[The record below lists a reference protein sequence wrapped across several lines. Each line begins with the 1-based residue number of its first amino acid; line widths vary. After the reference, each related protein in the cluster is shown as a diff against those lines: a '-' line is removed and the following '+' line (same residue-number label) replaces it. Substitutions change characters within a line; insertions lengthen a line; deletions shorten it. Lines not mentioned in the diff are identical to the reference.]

1 MMKKIAII
9 SLCLLL
15 LGVSIAAAAP
25 GMRQQTTQTTTLNST
40 GIFEGVVSPR
50 RGENA
55 TIVGTISGNYTLR
68 NRGGRFT
75 GDWTTENR
83 TGTFR
88 GGFGKHIIIGRIS
101 IMVNGTERKL
111 PIVGFIQAQDD
122 GQFNGRFMAPVG
134 PALYF
139 RGTYT

>member
-15 LGVSIAAAAP
+15 GVSIAAAAP
-25 GMRQQTTQTTTLNST
+25 GIKQQVQQTTSIAVT
-40 GIFEGVVSPR
+40 GTFNGNLTYQKP
-50 RGENA
+50 GPNA

-68 NRGGRFT
+68 NRGGLFNGEWNT
-75 GDWTTENR
+75 VNN

-88 GGFGKHIIIGRIS
+88 GRFGRHILLGRIS
-101 IMVNGTERKL
+101 MMVNGTQRVL
-111 PIVGFIQAQDD
+111 PIIGFIGAK
-122 GQFNGRFMAPVG
+122 NGVFGGRAMSLDG

-139 RGTYT
+139 KGNYT

>member
-15 LGVSIAAAAP
+15 LGVSIAAATPAIK
-25 GMRQQTTQTTTLNST
+25 QQQTTTLDIT
-40 GIFEGVVSPR
+40 GTFSGNLTYQRPGPNV
-50 RGENA
+50 

-68 NRGGRFT
+68 NRGGQFNGEWNT
-75 GDWTTENR
+75 VNN

-88 GGFGKHIIIGRIS
+88 GRFGRHILLGRIS
-101 IMVNGTERKL
+101 MMVNGTQSVL
-111 PIVGFIQAQDD
+111 PIIGFIGAK
-122 GQFNGRFMAPVG
+122 NGVFGGRAMSLDG

-139 RGTYT
+139 KGTYI

>member
-1 MMKKIAII
+1 MKKIAII

-25 GMRQQTTQTTTLNST
+25 GMRQQQTTTLDTT
-40 GIFEGVVSPR
+40 GTFSGNLTYQ
-50 RGENA
+50 RGPNA

-68 NRGGRFT
+68 NRGGQFNGEWNT
-75 GDWTTENR
+75 VNN

-88 GGFGKHIIIGRIS
+88 GRFGKHVLLGRIS
-101 IMVNGTERKL
+101 MMVNGTQGSR
-111 PIVGFIQAQDD
+111 PIIGFIGAK
-122 GQFNGRFMAPVG
+122 NGVFGGRAMSLDG

-139 RGTYT
+139 KGTYI

>member
-9 SLCLLL
+9 SLCLL

-25 GMRQQTTQTTTLNST
+25 GMRQQQTTTLDTT
-40 GIFEGVVSPR
+40 GTFSGNLTYQRP
-50 RGENA
+50 GPNA

-68 NRGGRFT
+68 NRGGLFNGEWNT
-75 GDWTTENR
+75 VNN

-88 GGFGKHIIIGRIS
+88 GRFGRHVLLGRIS
-101 IMVNGTERKL
+101 TMVNGTQKSL
-111 PIVGFIQAQDD
+111 PIIGFIGAKD
-122 GQFNGRFMAPVG
+122 GVFVGRAMSLIG

-139 RGTYT
+139 KGNYT